1 MSAQGAYSATD
12 TFYLATCTVLYT
24 HQSWRQAQLSH
35 CEHAIFRVTNVTL
48 TFHLKVHS
56 HQCNSN
62 WNELVPNLLRI
73 QFGPSPLS
81 IMNADH
87 HGRWTQI
94 FSSKA
99 SKLETS
105 WYVENRNFYLP
116 YLHLAVG
123 TPTGGD
129 TIWILPRSLVSK
141 NQKPWAFVWHCFRDT
156 TFSHFYAIMACD
168 RWMDKHRATA
178 YTTLAKGHAGKT
190 MIISRT
196 FFPGNPLAN
205 TKKN

>member
-48 TFHLKVHS
+48 TSHLKVHS

-116 YLHLAVG
+116 YLHLAPQLEVIPFEFCQDLLYQKTRSPGLLYG
-123 TPTGGD
+123 TVSV
-129 TIWILPRSLVSK
+129 ILHL
-141 NQKPWAFVWHCFRDT
+141 
-156 TFSHFYAIMACD
+156 AIFMQ
-168 RWMDKHRATA
+168 
-178 YTTLAKGHAGKT
+178 
-190 MIISRT
+190 
-196 FFPGNPLAN
+196 
-205 TKKN
+205 